1 MNKALTVMT
10 LNRPGIA
17 DFSRERNRLLK
28 QAQTPWVLFLDSDE
42 KLTSELK
49 SQINRAV
56 TDRRFNYNFRRQDW
70 FLGKHLKFGETA
82 AVKFTRLV
90 QPGTGRFTGRVH
102 EIFVSRL
109 PLKTLS
115 APLLHQRN
123 LSFSLFLDRL
133 NFYSELRA
141 RELVGQNAAF
151 KLWQLIVYPPA
162 KFILNYFFRLGFLDR
177 LPGLALALAMSL
189 HSLAVRV
196 KVYEKTF
203 ANR

>member
-1 MNKALTVMT
+1 MNKALTVVT

-42 KLTSELK
+42 KLTSKLK
-49 SQINRAV
+49 KQIGRAV
-56 TDRRFNYNFRRQDW
+56 KDKRFNYACRRRDW
-70 FLGKHLKFGETA
+70 FLGRHLKFGETA
-82 AVKFTRLV
+82 SVRLTRLV

-102 EIFVSRL
+102 ETFVSRL

-115 APLLHQRN
+115 APILHHRN
-123 LSFSLFLDRL
+123 LTFGQFLDRL

-141 RELVGQNAAF
+141 GELVGQKARF
-151 KLWQLIVYPPA
+151 KPWQLIIYPPT

-189 HSLAVRV
+189 HSFAVSV